1 MAAPASEASA
11 TLPKVSAVPEDSRRE
26 DSHREDLR
34 RENLRRVD
42 LRPELDDLTRR
53 VLEFERARSRGRR
66 SKERAIRE
74 GLGITPTRYHQVLA
88 GALDRPEAL
97 AFDAMLVRRL
107 RRLRDARR
115 RVRFAHRLGHPD
127 AHG

>member
-1 MAAPASEASA
+1 MAGPTSEAIV
-11 TLPKVSAVPEDSRRE
+11 TLRRVSAVPRGFRGEGLRREGSRRE
-26 DSHREDLR
+26 DLHRID
-34 RENLRRVD
+34 V
-42 LRPELDDLTRR
+42 RPELDDLTRR
-53 VLEFERARSRGRR
+53 VLEFERARWRGRR

-115 RVRFAHRLGHPD
+115 RVRFARRLGHPD

>member
-1 MAAPASEASA
+1 MAAPASEADV
-11 TLPKVSAVPEDSRRE
+11 TLRRVSAVPEHLRRE
-26 DSHREDLR
+26 DFPRMDP
-34 RENLRRVD
+34 RRVD

-97 AFDAMLVRRL
+97 DAMLVRRL